1 MMQMFEV
8 AATLFDSILTIW
20 FVTRFC
26 KLESKR
32 RYQVG
37 AVLLILCVT
46 VFCDKLFADFNTVS
60 ILLCAAITLMYTA
73 ISAYSISFRQILA
86 VCLFWVSLMAVSSTL
101 FIVISM
107 ITQDF
112 ESHLMGSD
120 STVRYIYVILHKIV
134 LFTLLRLILAFVNV
148 DGKVGR
154 LNAVLTF
161 TVSAVSVFGLGATMV
176 IATTDQASTLGAQ
189 IAVLIVSFLLVN
201 IILYFMLS
209 QIQRLQ
215 RKEYELKLLEEKTAF
230 DSARHEET
238 TAVWQNVRRIQHDM
252 KQHFSVIN
260 AQLEAGK
267 ADESREYLA
276 KLIPEIESM
285 GRVIRSENKTID
297 YIINSKLSALTDTQI
312 VISGLIADFSDIE
325 DRDLACL
332 FGNIL
337 DNAIEAI
344 SNLEEKRIEIL
355 FSVENASRM
364 IIFKNTIGKS
374 VLKTNPDLRSTK
386 SDNSSHGYGHKI
398 VEKIVKDHRG
408 MIDYFEEGDMFGV
421 QIILP
426 GISKKQA

>member
-8 AATLFDSILTIW
+8 AATLFDSILTVW
-20 FVTRFC
+20 FVTKFC

-32 RYQVG
+32 RYRIG
-37 AVLLILCVT
+37 AVLLLLCVT

-60 ILLCAAITLMYTA
+60 IILCAAITLMYTA
-73 ISAYSISFRQILA
+73 LSAYSITFGQILA

-120 STVRYIYVILHKIV
+120 STVRYIYVILHKII
-134 LFTLLRLILAFVNV
+134 LFTLLRLIISFVNV

-161 TVSAVSVFGLGATMV
+161 TVSAVSVLGLGATMV
-176 IATTDQASTLGAQ
+176 IATTDFASTLGAQ

-215 RKEYELKLLEEKTAF
+215 KKEYELKLLEEKTAF

-252 KQHFSVIN
+252 KHHLSVIQ
-260 AQLEAGK
+260 AQLDSGAVE
-267 ADESREYLA
+267 ESREYLG
-276 KLIPEIESM
+276 KLLPEIESM
-285 GRVIRSENKTID
+285 GRIIRSENKTID
-297 YIINSKLSALTDTQI
+297 YIINSKLSTLQGTQI
-312 VISGLIADFSDIE
+312 VISGLIGDFSDIE

-344 SNLEEKRIEIL
+344 SSLEEKRIEIY
-355 FSVENASRM
+355 FSLENSSRM

-374 VLKTNPDLRSTK
+374 VLKYNPDMKSTK
-386 SDNSSHGYGHKI
+386 NDSASHGFGHKI

-426 GISKKQA
+426 GISK

>member
-1 MMQMFEV
+1 MRMMFEV
-8 AATLFDSILTIW
+8 AATLIDSILAIW
-20 FVTRFC
+20 FVTKFC
-26 KLESKR
+26 KLENR
-32 RYQVG
+32 ILYQVG
-37 AVLLILCVT
+37 AVVLLVCVT
-46 VFCDKLFADFNTVS
+46 MFAEEYLAEFSVLG
-60 ILLCAAITLMYTA
+60 IFLLAAITLIYIA
-73 ISAYSISFRQILA
+73 IVNYSLNFRHILA
-86 VCLFWVSLMAVSSTL
+86 TGIFWIALIAFSSLIFITITFITGDSGQLVMGQNTL
-101 FIVISM
+101 A
-107 ITQDF
+107 
-112 ESHLMGSD
+112 
-120 STVRYIYVILHKIV
+120 RYIYVSLHKVV
-134 LFTLLRLILAFVNV
+134 LFTVLRIILSFVSI

-154 LNAVLTF
+154 LNAWLTF
-161 TVSAVSVFGLGATMV
+161 LLSFFSILGLGSTMFITVCDSVNEFKYQVAMLTTSFISMNV
-176 IATTDQASTLGAQ
+176 ILYLMLAQ
-189 IAVLIVSFLLVN
+189 IG
-201 IILYFMLS
+201 
-209 QIQRLQ
+209 RLQ
-215 RKEYELKLLEEKTAF
+215 KREYEHKLLEEKTAF

-238 TAVWQNVRRIQHDM
+238 TAVWHNVRRIQHDM
-252 KQHFSVIN
+252 KHHFSVIK

-285 GRVIRSENKTID
+285 GRIIRSDNKTID
-297 YIINSKLSALTDTQI
+297 YIINSKLSTLSGTQI

-374 VLKTNPDLRSTK
+374 VLKTNPELRSTK
-386 SDNSSHGYGHKI
+386 NDSSSHGYGHKI
-398 VEKIVKDHRG
+398 VEKIVSDHRG

-426 GISKKQA
+426 GISK